1 MAIKTDEDL
10 ENVFKEAIE
19 DVITNIS
26 DRAQKLLRQHIN
38 TDTYGISKTA
48 EFSMGKINQNYLL
61 LKIGT
66 NLMKR
71 QSIIR
76 KIVR

>member
-26 DRAQKLLRQHIN
+26 DASIFVKSPKTPPFLILTIKNKHAKITHIATN
-38 TDTYGISKTA
+38 KYFMSNPTLNI
-48 EFSMGKINQNYLL
+48 INFPP
-61 LKIGT
+61 
-66 NLMKR
+66 
-71 QSIIR
+71 
-76 KIVR
+76 